1 MKLNKYTKTIR
12 TTLTDLIDILINLFI
27 FTLLAGLVFDDI
39 FGVLGRI
46 TNMLSNISSNG
57 VSALLGLMII
67 YTYIKK

>member
-12 TTLTDLIDILINLFI
+12 KPLTDLIDILINLFI